1 MQDNEIRFQMA
12 LLDGYPASC
21 KINIESLPV
30 YGVDGD
36 VYDASS
42 LIPDYLKDLNAV
54 AVVVQKL
61 QPFYD
66 LQNAQKE
73 LRMVVLGRDNPKY
86 MGELSWIGEAKIC
99 NATARQRCEAILRAC
114 GKWED

>member
-30 YGVDGD
+30 YGADGD

-42 LIPDYLKDLNAV
+42 LIPDYLNDLNAV
-54 AVVVQKL
+54 AKVAEKL
-61 QPFYD
+61 KP
-66 LQNAQKE
+66 LQVYRYKQALK
-73 LRMVVLGRDNPKY
+73 RIRGGYYFKAID
-86 MGELSWIGEAKIC
+86 
-99 NATARQRCEAILRAC
+99 ATARQRCEAILRAV
-114 GKWED
+114 GKWEN